1 MRRHR
6 RLFSALLLLFCLAAL
21 IAPLTGCVPSNAYLQ
36 SEEQGYFPKKYDYPF
51 AKWVCRE
58 KNLYFCMWPSQY
70 SMTGEYVSEEETQG
84 IRVSGFLNELAFTFY
99 TPEEKKESEHKDAN
113 GVPFYR
119 YSEAYKEKQ
128 TEVTCRY
135 AYHDGIMTCTVF
147 YSEHEDFV
155 QGEVFTFVN
164 VGTVNQSPKERWR
177 CLELDLYLDSYDDVD
192 FFYAGEWVKEGTAY
206 AIWAIQRDVNGKFD
220 ILTNGK
226 VSETVSC
233 YLECAYID
241 VKDDQMIWQITDAAQ
256 QIPEHFSFWDY
267 PYATLT
273 FVREPLP
280 QS

>member
-21 IAPLTGCVPSNAYLQ
+21 IAPLTGCGPNTAYLQ
-36 SEEQGYFPKKYDYPF
+36 SEKQGYFPKKYDYPF
-51 AKWVCRE
+51 AKWVCCE

-70 SMTGEYVSEEETQG
+70 SMTGEYISEDEVQG
-84 IRVSGFLNELAFTFY
+84 VYAMSLYNELAFTFY

-113 GVPFYR
+113 EIPFYH
-119 YSEAYKEKQ
+119 YYDEYEEEKKR
-128 TEVTCRY
+128 VTTSY
-135 AYHDGIMTCTVF
+135 AYHDGIMTCTVII
-147 YSEHEDFV
+147 SEHEDFP

-164 VGTVNQSPKERWR
+164 VGTVNRSPKERWR

-192 FFYAGEWVKEGTAY
+192 FFYAGKYTKEDAFYT
-206 AIWAIQRDVNGKFD
+206 IWAIRHDVNGKFD
-220 ILTNGK
+220 VLTGDKN
-226 VSETVSC
+226 SDTVWG
-233 YLECAYID
+233 YLGSVYIEF
-241 VKDDQMIWQITDAAQ
+241 KDDQMVWQITDAAQ
-256 QIPEHFSFWDY
+256 QFPERFSFWDY